1 MKMATVFDSSLPVSM
16 IRRQSGII
24 SVVKRKVIVGEEF
37 VLPCVLGVL
46 AALMPALDDG
56 SFLTN
61 APMTPR
67 DVSRKYS
74 NGLDLDVVFKKGYR
88 KSGICAGTY

>member
-1 MKMATVFDSSLPVSM
+1 
-16 IRRQSGII
+16 
-24 SVVKRKVIVGEEF
+24 VIVGDEF

-46 AALMPALDDG
+46 VALMPALDDG

-67 DVSRKYS
+67 DVSRRYS
-74 NGLDLDVVFKKGYR
+74 NGLDFDVVFKKGYR
-88 KSGICAGTY
+88 KSGMCAGTY